1 MIMNN
6 ESKKDKLISLC
17 ITIAVHAL
25 VIVLLVFL
33 GFKYQAP
40 EEESGILLMAGEVEL
55 SSSNESARTDAS
67 DIVEPT
73 PAPEPVAEPTP
84 APMPQPAAPEPAVP
98 EPAPEQPL
106 IAQNIEDAPALAAE
120 KKKKEEEAK
129 RKAEEEARKKK
140 QAEEVKRVEDARLK
154 AEADA
159 KAKAKAEA
167 EAKAKAEEEAKR
179 KAEEEAR
186 RKAEEEAR
194 RKAEEEARKRAAA
207 QNLVTGA
214 FGKNSGTGNT
224 ANGVQGSVD
233 GNNPTGAS
241 RGNAGYGDYDLG
253 GRGIVGSLPKPTFNV
268 NANGKV
274 VVRITVNGNGQV
286 IAAEPTSGTTISNQT
301 VRSAAVEAAKKARFA
316 VKEGAGNVTGTIT
329 YYFDSNN

>member
-1 MIMNN
+1 MNN
-6 ESKKDKLISLC
+6 ESKKDKIISLC

-55 SSSNESARTDAS
+55 SSGNESARTDAS

-73 PAPEPVAEPTP
+73 PAPEPVTEPTP
-84 APMPQPAAPEPAVP
+84 APMPQTAVPEPAVP

-140 QAEEVKRVEDARLK
+140 QAEEAKRAEDARLK
-154 AEADA
+154 A
-159 KAKAKAEA
+159 KAEE
-167 EAKAKAEEEAKR
+167 EAKRKAEEEAKR

-214 FGKNSGTGNT
+214 FGKNSGTGNV
-224 ANGVQGSVD
+224 ANGVQGSVN

-286 IAAEPTSGTTISNQT
+286 IAAEPTSGTTIANQT

>member
-1 MIMNN
+1 MNN
-6 ESKKDKLISLC
+6 ESKKDKIISLC

-55 SSSNESARTDAS
+55 SSGNESARTDAS

-84 APMPQPAAPEPAVP
+84 APMPQTAIPEPAVP

-106 IAQNIEDAPALAAE
+106 IAQNIEDAPALAEE

-129 RKAEEEARKKK
+129 RKAEEEVRKKK
-140 QAEEVKRVEDARLK
+140 QAEEAKRAEDARL
-154 AEADA
+154 
-159 KAKAKAEA
+159 
-167 EAKAKAEEEAKR
+167 KAKAEEEAKR
-179 KAEEEAR
+179 KAEEEAK

-214 FGKNSGTGNT
+214 FGKNSGTGNV
-224 ANGVQGSVD
+224 ANGVQGSVN

-286 IAAEPTSGTTISNQT
+286 IAAEPTSGTTIANQT

>member
-1 MIMNN
+1 MNN
-6 ESKKDKLISLC
+6 ESKKDKIISLC
-17 ITIAVHAL
+17 ITIVVHVL
-25 VIVLLVFL
+25 IILLLVFL

-40 EEESGILLMAGEVEL
+40 EEESGVLLMAGEVEL
-55 SSSNESARTDAS
+55 SSGNESARLDAS

-73 PAPEPVAEPTP
+73 PAPEPAAEP
-84 APMPQPAAPEPAVP
+84 APAPEPAVP

-120 KKKKEEEAK
+120 KKKKEEAK
-129 RKAEEEARKKK
+129 RKAEEETRKKK
-140 QAEEVKRVEDARLK
+140 QAEEAKRAEDARL
-154 AEADA
+154 
-159 KAKAKAEA
+159 KAEA
-167 EAKAKAEEEAKR
+167 EAKAKA
-179 KAEEEAR
+179 KAEEEA
-186 RKAEEEAR
+186 K

-224 ANGVQGSVD
+224 ANGTQGSVN
-233 GNNPTGAS
+233 GNNTTGAS

-253 GRGIVGSLPKPTFNV
+253 GRGLVGSLPKPTFNV

-274 VVRITVNGNGQV
+274 VVKITVNGNGQV
-286 IAAEPTSGTTISNQT
+286 IAAEPTSGTTIANQS

>member
-1 MIMNN
+1 MNN
-6 ESKKDKLISLC
+6 ESKKDKIISLC
-17 ITIAVHAL
+17 ITIAVHVL
-25 VIVLLVFL
+25 IILLLVFL

-40 EEESGILLMAGEVEL
+40 EEESGVLLMAGEVEL
-55 SSSNESARTDAS
+55 SSGNESARLDAS

-73 PAPEPVAEPTP
+73 PAPEPAAEP
-84 APMPQPAAPEPAVP
+84 APAPEPAVP

-120 KKKKEEEAK
+120 KKKKEEAK
-129 RKAEEEARKKK
+129 RA
-140 QAEEVKRVEDARLK
+140 EDARLK
-154 AEADA
+154 AEAEA
-159 KAKAKAEA
+159 K
-167 EAKAKAEEEAKR
+167 AKAKAEEEAKR
-179 KAEEEAR
+179 KAEEEAK

-224 ANGVQGSVD
+224 ANGTQGSVNS
-233 GNNPTGAS
+233 NNTTGAS

-253 GRGIVGSLPKPTFNV
+253 GRGLVGSLPKPTFNV

-274 VVRITVNGNGQV
+274 VVKITVNGNGQV
-286 IAAEPTSGTTISNQT
+286 IAAEPTSGTTIANQS

>member
-1 MIMNN
+1 MNN
-6 ESKKDKLISLC
+6 ESKKDKIISLC
-17 ITIAVHAL
+17 ITIAVHVL
-25 VIVLLVFL
+25 IILLLVFL

-40 EEESGILLMAGEVEL
+40 EEESGVLLMAGEVEL
-55 SSSNESARTDAS
+55 SSGNESARLDAS

-73 PAPEPVAEPTP
+73 PAPEPAAEP
-84 APMPQPAAPEPAVP
+84 APAPEPAVP

-120 KKKKEEEAK
+120 KKKKEEAK
-129 RKAEEEARKKK
+129 RKAEEETRKKK
-140 QAEEVKRVEDARLK
+140 QAEEAKRAEDARL
-154 AEADA
+154 
-159 KAKAKAEA
+159 KAEA
-167 EAKAKAEEEAKR
+167 EAKAKA
-179 KAEEEAR
+179 KAEEEA
-186 RKAEEEAR
+186 K

-224 ANGVQGSVD
+224 ANGTQGSVN
-233 GNNPTGAS
+233 GNNTTGAS

-253 GRGIVGSLPKPTFNV
+253 GRGLVGSLPKPTFNV

-274 VVRITVNGNGQV
+274 VVKITVNGNGQV
-286 IAAEPTSGTTISNQT
+286 IAAEPTSGTTIANQS

>member
-1 MIMNN
+1 MNN
-6 ESKKDKLISLC
+6 ESKKDKIISLC
-17 ITIAVHAL
+17 ITIAVHVL
-25 VIVLLVFL
+25 IILLLVFL

-40 EEESGILLMAGEVEL
+40 EEESGVLLMAGEVEL
-55 SSSNESARTDAS
+55 SSGNESARLDAS

-73 PAPEPVAEPTP
+73 PAPEPAAEP
-84 APMPQPAAPEPAVP
+84 APAPEPAVP

-120 KKKKEEEAK
+120 KKKKEEAK
-129 RKAEEEARKKK
+129 RA
-140 QAEEVKRVEDARLK
+140 EDARLK
-154 AEADA
+154 AEAEA
-159 KAKAKAEA
+159 KV
-167 EAKAKAEEEAKR
+167 KAKAEEEAKR
-179 KAEEEAR
+179 KAEVEAK

-224 ANGVQGSVD
+224 ANGTQGSVN
-233 GNNPTGAS
+233 GNNTTGAS

-253 GRGIVGSLPKPTFNV
+253 GRGLVGSLPKPTFNV

-274 VVRITVNGNGQV
+274 VVKITVNGNGQV
-286 IAAEPTSGTTISNQT
+286 IAAEPTSGTTIANQS

>member
-1 MIMNN
+1 MNN

-84 APMPQPAAPEPAVP
+84 APMPQPAVPEPAVP

-140 QAEEVKRVEDARLK
+140 QAEEAKRVEDAKLK

-159 KAKAKAEA
+159 KAKAKAKA
-167 EAKAKAEEEAKR
+167 EAKAKVEEEAKR

-214 FGKNSGTGNT
+214 FGKNSGTDNT

>member
-1 MIMNN
+1 MNK

-140 QAEEVKRVEDARLK
+140 QAEEAKRAEDARLK

-167 EAKAKAEEEAKR
+167 EAKAKVEEEAKR

>member
-1 MIMNN
+1 MNN
-6 ESKKDKLISLC
+6 ESKKDKIISLC

-55 SSSNESARTDAS
+55 SSGNESARTDAS

-73 PAPEPVAEPTP
+73 PAPEPVTEPTP
-84 APMPQPAAPEPAVP
+84 APMPQTAVPEPAVP

-129 RKAEEEARKKK
+129 RKAEEEVRKKK
-140 QAEEVKRVEDARLK
+140 QAEEAKRAEDARL
-154 AEADA
+154 
-159 KAKAKAEA
+159 
-167 EAKAKAEEEAKR
+167 KAKAEEEAKR
-179 KAEEEAR
+179 KAEEEAMRKAEDEAR

-214 FGKNSGTGNT
+214 FGKNSGTGNV
-224 ANGVQGSVD
+224 ANGVQGSVN

-286 IAAEPTSGTTISNQT
+286 IAAEPTSGTTIANQT

>member
-1 MIMNN
+1 MNN
-6 ESKKDKLISLC
+6 ESKKDKIISLC
-17 ITIAVHAL
+17 ITIAVHVL
-25 VIVLLVFL
+25 IILLLVFL

-40 EEESGILLMAGEVEL
+40 EEESGVLLMAGEVEL
-55 SSSNESARTDAS
+55 SSGNESARLDAS

-73 PAPEPVAEPTP
+73 PAPEPAAEPVP
-84 APMPQPAAPEPAVP
+84 APEPAVP

-120 KKKKEEEAK
+120 KKKKEEAK
-129 RKAEEEARKKK
+129 RA
-140 QAEEVKRVEDARLK
+140 EDARLK
-154 AEADA
+154 AEAEA
-159 KAKAKAEA
+159 K
-167 EAKAKAEEEAKR
+167 AKAKAEEEAKR
-179 KAEEEAR
+179 KAEEEAK

-224 ANGVQGSVD
+224 ANGTQGSVN
-233 GNNPTGAS
+233 GNNTTGAS

-253 GRGIVGSLPKPTFNV
+253 GRGLVGSLPKPTFNV

-274 VVRITVNGNGQV
+274 VVKITVNGNGQV
-286 IAAEPTSGTTISNQT
+286 IAAEPTSGTTIANQS

>member
-1 MIMNN
+1 
-6 ESKKDKLISLC
+6 
-17 ITIAVHAL
+17 
-25 VIVLLVFL
+25 
-33 GFKYQAP
+33 
-40 EEESGILLMAGEVEL
+40 
-55 SSSNESARTDAS
+55 
-67 DIVEPT
+67 
-73 PAPEPVAEPTP
+73 
-84 APMPQPAAPEPAVP
+84 MPQPAAPEPAVP

-140 QAEEVKRVEDARLK
+140 QAEEAKRAEDARLK

-194 RKAEEEARKRAAA
+194 RKAEEEAKKRAAA

-214 FGKNSGTGNT
+214 FGKNSGTDNT
-224 ANGVQGSVD
+224 ANGVQGSVG

>member
-1 MIMNN
+1 MNN
-6 ESKKDKLISLC
+6 ESKKDKIISLC
-17 ITIAVHAL
+17 ITIAVHVL
-25 VIVLLVFL
+25 IILLLVFL

-40 EEESGILLMAGEVEL
+40 EEESGVLLMAGEVEL
-55 SSSNESARTDAS
+55 SSGNESARLDAS

-73 PAPEPVAEPTP
+73 PAPEPAAEP
-84 APMPQPAAPEPAVP
+84 APAPEPAVP

-120 KKKKEEEAK
+120 KKKKEEAK
-129 RKAEEEARKKK
+129 RA
-140 QAEEVKRVEDARLK
+140 EDARLK
-154 AEADA
+154 AEAEA
-159 KAKAKAEA
+159 K
-167 EAKAKAEEEAKR
+167 AKAKAEEEAKR
-179 KAEEEAR
+179 KAEEEAK

-224 ANGVQGSVD
+224 ANGTQGSVN
-233 GNNPTGAS
+233 GNNTTGAS

-253 GRGIVGSLPKPTFNV
+253 GRGLVGSLPKPTFNV

-274 VVRITVNGNGQV
+274 VVKITVNGNGQV
-286 IAAEPTSGTTISNQT
+286 IAAEPTSGTTIANQS

>member
-1 MIMNN
+1 MNN
-6 ESKKDKLISLC
+6 ESKKDKIISLC

-55 SSSNESARTDAS
+55 SSGNESARTDAS

-73 PAPEPVAEPTP
+73 PTPEPVAEPTP
-84 APMPQPAAPEPAVP
+84 APMPQTAVPEPAVP

-129 RKAEEEARKKK
+129 RKAEEEVRKKK
-140 QAEEVKRVEDARLK
+140 QAEEAKRAEDARL
-154 AEADA
+154 
-159 KAKAKAEA
+159 
-167 EAKAKAEEEAKR
+167 KAKAEEEAKR

-214 FGKNSGTGNT
+214 FGKNSGTGNV
-224 ANGVQGSVD
+224 ANGVQGSVN

-286 IAAEPTSGTTISNQT
+286 IAAEPTSGTTIANQT

>member
-1 MIMNN
+1 MNK

-40 EEESGILLMAGEVEL
+40 EEESGILLMDGEVEL
-55 SSSNESARTDAS
+55 SSGNESARTDAS

-140 QAEEVKRVEDARLK
+140 QADEAKRVEDARLK

-214 FGKNSGTGNT
+214 FGKNSGTDNT

>member
-1 MIMNN
+1 MNN
-6 ESKKDKLISLC
+6 ESKKDKIISLC
-17 ITIAVHAL
+17 ITIAVHVL
-25 VIVLLVFL
+25 IILLLVFL

-40 EEESGILLMAGEVEL
+40 EEESGVLLMAGEVEL
-55 SSSNESARTDAS
+55 SSGNESTRLDAS

-73 PAPEPVAEPTP
+73 PAPEPAAEP
-84 APMPQPAAPEPAVP
+84 APAPEPAVP

-106 IAQNIEDAPALAAE
+106 IAQNIEDAPTLAAE
-120 KKKKEEEAK
+120 KKKKEEAK
-129 RKAEEEARKKK
+129 RKAEEETRKKK
-140 QAEEVKRVEDARLK
+140 LAEEAKRAEDARLK
-154 AEADA
+154 EEAEA
-159 KAKAKAEA
+159 K
-167 EAKAKAEEEAKR
+167 AKAKAEEEAK
-179 KAEEEAR
+179 

-224 ANGVQGSVD
+224 ANGTQGSVN
-233 GNNPTGAS
+233 GNNTTGAS

-253 GRGIVGSLPKPTFNV
+253 GRGLVGSLPKPTFNV

-274 VVRITVNGNGQV
+274 VVKITVNGNGQV
-286 IAAEPTSGTTISNQT
+286 IAAEPTSGTTIANQS

>member
-1 MIMNN
+1 MNN
-6 ESKKDKLISLC
+6 ESKKDKIISLC
-17 ITIAVHAL
+17 ITIAVHVL
-25 VIVLLVFL
+25 IILLLVFL

-40 EEESGILLMAGEVEL
+40 EEESGVLLMAGEVEL
-55 SSSNESARTDAS
+55 SSGSESARLDAS

-73 PAPEPVAEPTP
+73 PAPEPAAEPVP
-84 APMPQPAAPEPAVP
+84 APEPAVP

-120 KKKKEEEAK
+120 KKKKEEAK
-129 RKAEEEARKKK
+129 RKAEEETRKKK
-140 QAEEVKRVEDARLK
+140 QAEEAKRAEDARL
-154 AEADA
+154 
-159 KAKAKAEA
+159 KAEA
-167 EAKAKAEEEAKR
+167 EAKAKA
-179 KAEEEAR
+179 KAEEEA
-186 RKAEEEAR
+186 K

-224 ANGVQGSVD
+224 ANGTQGSVN
-233 GNNPTGAS
+233 GNNTTGAS

-253 GRGIVGSLPKPTFNV
+253 GRGLVGSLPKPTFNV

-274 VVRITVNGNGQV
+274 VVKITVNGNGQV
-286 IAAEPTSGTTISNQT
+286 IAAEPTSGTTIANQS

>member
-1 MIMNN
+1 MNN
-6 ESKKDKLISLC
+6 ESKKDKIISQC

-25 VIVLLVFL
+25 VNVLLVFL

-55 SSSNESARTDAS
+55 SSGNESARTDAS

-84 APMPQPAAPEPAVP
+84 APMPQTAIPEPAVP

-106 IAQNIEDAPALAAE
+106 IAQNIEDAPALAEE

-129 RKAEEEARKKK
+129 RKAEEEVRKKK
-140 QAEEVKRVEDARLK
+140 QAEEAKRAEDARL
-154 AEADA
+154 
-159 KAKAKAEA
+159 
-167 EAKAKAEEEAKR
+167 KAKAEEEAKR
-179 KAEEEAR
+179 KAEEEAK

-214 FGKNSGTGNT
+214 FGKNSGTGNV
-224 ANGVQGSVD
+224 ANGVQGSVN

-286 IAAEPTSGTTISNQT
+286 IAAEPTSGTTIANQT

>member
-140 QAEEVKRVEDARLK
+140 QAEEAKRVEDARLK

>member
-1 MIMNN
+1 MNN

-17 ITIAVHAL
+17 ITIAAHAL

-33 GFKYQAP
+33 GFKYKAP

-55 SSSNESARTDAS
+55 SSGNESARTDAS

-106 IAQNIEDAPALAAE
+106 IAQNIEDAPALAAD

-140 QAEEVKRVEDARLK
+140 QAEEAKRAEDARLK

-224 ANGVQGSVD
+224 ANGVQGSVG

>member
-1 MIMNN
+1 MNN

-55 SSSNESARTDAS
+55 SSGNESARTDAS

-140 QAEEVKRVEDARLK
+140 QAEEAKRVEDARLK

-159 KAKAKAEA
+159 KAK
-167 EAKAKAEEEAKR
+167 AKAKAEEEAKR

>member
-1 MIMNN
+1 MNN

-55 SSSNESARTDAS
+55 SSGNESARTDAS

-84 APMPQPAAPEPAVP
+84 APMPQTAVPEPAVP

-140 QAEEVKRVEDARLK
+140 QAEEAKRVEDARLK

-194 RKAEEEARKRAAA
+194 RKAEEEAKKRAAA

-214 FGKNSGTGNT
+214 FGKNSGTDNT

>member
-1 MIMNN
+1 MNN
-6 ESKKDKLISLC
+6 ESKKDKIISLC
-17 ITIAVHAL
+17 ITIAVHVL
-25 VIVLLVFL
+25 IILLLVFL

-40 EEESGILLMAGEVEL
+40 EEESGVLLMAGEVEL
-55 SSSNESARTDAS
+55 SSGNESARLDAS

-73 PAPEPVAEPTP
+73 PAPEPAAEP
-84 APMPQPAAPEPAVP
+84 APAPEPAVP

-120 KKKKEEEAK
+120 KKKKEEAK
-129 RKAEEEARKKK
+129 RA
-140 QAEEVKRVEDARLK
+140 EDARLK
-154 AEADA
+154 AEAEA
-159 KAKAKAEA
+159 K
-167 EAKAKAEEEAKR
+167 AKAKAEEEAKR
-179 KAEEEAR
+179 KAEEEAK

-224 ANGVQGSVD
+224 ANGTQGSVN
-233 GNNPTGAS
+233 GNNTTGAS

-253 GRGIVGSLPKPTFNV
+253 GRGLVGSLPKPTFNV

-274 VVRITVNGNGQV
+274 VVKITVNGNGQV

>member
-1 MIMNN
+1 MNN
-6 ESKKDKLISLC
+6 ESKKDKIISLC

-55 SSSNESARTDAS
+55 SSGNESARTDAS

-129 RKAEEEARKKK
+129 RKAEEEVRKKK
-140 QAEEVKRVEDARLK
+140 QAEEAKRAEDARL
-154 AEADA
+154 
-159 KAKAKAEA
+159 
-167 EAKAKAEEEAKR
+167 KAKAEEEAKR

-214 FGKNSGTGNT
+214 FGKNSGTGNV
-224 ANGVQGSVD
+224 ANGVQGSVN

-286 IAAEPTSGTTISNQT
+286 IAAEPTSGTTIANQT

>member
-1 MIMNN
+1 MTMNN

-55 SSSNESARTDAS
+55 SSGNESARTDAS

-84 APMPQPAAPEPAVP
+84 EPMPQPAVPEPAVP

-140 QAEEVKRVEDARLK
+140 QAEEAKRAEDARLK

-224 ANGVQGSVD
+224 ANGVQGSVN

>member
-55 SSSNESARTDAS
+55 SSGNESARTDAS

-140 QAEEVKRVEDARLK
+140 QAEEAKRAEDARLK

-194 RKAEEEARKRAAA
+194 RKTEEEARKRAAA

-233 GNNPTGAS
+233 GNNHTGAS

>member
-55 SSSNESARTDAS
+55 SSGNESARTDAS

-98 EPAPEQPL
+98 EPTPEQPL

-140 QAEEVKRVEDARLK
+140 QAEEAKRAEDARLK

-194 RKAEEEARKRAAA
+194 RKTEEEARKRAAA

>member
-1 MIMNN
+1 MNN
-6 ESKKDKLISLC
+6 ESKKDKIISLC
-17 ITIAVHAL
+17 ITIAVHVL
-25 VIVLLVFL
+25 IILLLVFL

-40 EEESGILLMAGEVEL
+40 EEESGVLLMAGEVEL
-55 SSSNESARTDAS
+55 SSGNESARLDAS

-73 PAPEPVAEPTP
+73 PAPEPAAEP
-84 APMPQPAAPEPAVP
+84 APAPEPAVP

-120 KKKKEEEAK
+120 KKKKEEAK
-129 RKAEEEARKKK
+129 RA
-140 QAEEVKRVEDARLK
+140 EDARLK
-154 AEADA
+154 AEAEA
-159 KAKAKAEA
+159 KV
-167 EAKAKAEEEAKR
+167 KAKAEEEAKR
-179 KAEEEAR
+179 KAEEEAK

-224 ANGVQGSVD
+224 ANGTQGSVN
-233 GNNPTGAS
+233 GNNTTGAS

-253 GRGIVGSLPKPTFNV
+253 GRGLVGSLPKPTFNV

-274 VVRITVNGNGQV
+274 VVKITVNGNGQV
-286 IAAEPTSGTTISNQT
+286 IAAEPTSGTTIANQS

>member
-1 MIMNN
+1 MNN

-55 SSSNESARTDAS
+55 SSGNESARTDAS

-84 APMPQPAAPEPAVP
+84 APMPPPDAPEPALP

-129 RKAEEEARKKK
+129 
-140 QAEEVKRVEDARLK
+140 
-154 AEADA
+154 
-159 KAKAKAEA
+159 
-167 EAKAKAEEEAKR
+167 
-179 KAEEEAR
+179 

-233 GNNPTGAS
+233 GNNHTGAS

-316 VKEGAGNVTGTIT
+316 VKEGAGYVTGTIT

>member
-1 MIMNN
+1 MNN
-6 ESKKDKLISLC
+6 ESKKDKIISLC

-55 SSSNESARTDAS
+55 SSGNESARTDAS

-84 APMPQPAAPEPAVP
+84 APMPQTAIPEPAVP

-106 IAQNIEDAPALAAE
+106 IAQNIEDAPALAEE

-129 RKAEEEARKKK
+129 RKAEDEVRKKK
-140 QAEEVKRVEDARLK
+140 QAEEAKRAEDARL
-154 AEADA
+154 
-159 KAKAKAEA
+159 
-167 EAKAKAEEEAKR
+167 KAKAEEEAKR

-214 FGKNSGTGNT
+214 FGKNSGTGNV
-224 ANGVQGSVD
+224 ANGVQGSVN

-286 IAAEPTSGTTISNQT
+286 IAAEPTSGTTIANQT

>member
-1 MIMNN
+1 MNN
-6 ESKKDKLISLC
+6 ESKKDKIISLC
-17 ITIAVHAL
+17 ITIAVHVL
-25 VIVLLVFL
+25 IILLLVFL

-40 EEESGILLMAGEVEL
+40 EEESGVLLMAGEVEL
-55 SSSNESARTDAS
+55 SSGNESARLDAS

-73 PAPEPVAEPTP
+73 PAPEPAAEP
-84 APMPQPAAPEPAVP
+84 APAPEPAVP

-120 KKKKEEEAK
+120 KKKKEEAK
-129 RKAEEEARKKK
+129 HAEE
-140 QAEEVKRVEDARLK
+140 ARLK
-154 AEADA
+154 AEAEA
-159 KAKAKAEA
+159 KV
-167 EAKAKAEEEAKR
+167 KAKAEEEAKR
-179 KAEEEAR
+179 KAEEEAK

-224 ANGVQGSVD
+224 ANGTQGSVN
-233 GNNPTGAS
+233 GNNTTGAS

-253 GRGIVGSLPKPTFNV
+253 GRGLVGSLPKPTFNV

-274 VVRITVNGNGQV
+274 VVKITVNGNGQV
-286 IAAEPTSGTTISNQT
+286 IAAEPTSGTTIANQS